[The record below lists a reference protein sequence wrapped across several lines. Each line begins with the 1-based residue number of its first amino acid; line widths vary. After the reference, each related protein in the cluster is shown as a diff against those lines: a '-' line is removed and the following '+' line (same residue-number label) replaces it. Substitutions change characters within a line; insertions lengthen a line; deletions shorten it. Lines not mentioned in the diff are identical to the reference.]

1 MATQATK
8 QLVIAK
14 ASHALSSPRKTNL
27 VLKAIVGR
35 PALLAIKQLSVI
47 PKRAAEPILQLVKQA
62 VGNAVS
68 QFQASPDRLV
78 IDSAFA
84 TKGRVLKRAHI
95 GGRGKT
101 KPYERTTSHL
111 TLYLRVL
118 SPLSATS
125 KSVAKAPSVIAR
137 SESDAAISVTKT
149 KEVVKKVA
157 KSTKKSK

>member
-1 MATQATK
+1 MASTNPK

-14 ASHALSSPRKTNL
+14 AQHALSSPRKTNL

-35 PALLAIKQLSVI
+35 NAQLAIRQLSVTS
-47 PKRAAEPILQLVKQA
+47 KRAAKPIIQLIKQA
-62 VGNAVS
+62 IGNAVS
-68 QFQASPDRLV
+68 QFQASPDKLI

-111 TLYLRVL
+111 TLTVRI
-118 SPLSATS
+118 PA
-125 KSVAKAPSVIAR
+125 AKPVIAR
-137 SESDAAISVTKT
+137 SKGDEATPAVEEPKTLKKVTK
-149 KEVVKKVA
+149 KVVKT
-157 KSTKKSK
+157 TKKSK

>member
-1 MATQATK
+1 MATTNTK

-14 ASHALSSPRKTNL
+14 AQHVLSSPRKTNL

-35 PALLAIKQLSVI
+35 NAQLAIKQLTVTT
-47 PKRAAEPILQLVKQA
+47 KRAGKPIIQLIKQA
-62 VGNAVS
+62 IGNAVS
-68 QFQASPDRLV
+68 QFQVSPDKLI

-111 TLYLRVL
+111 TLTVRIPAAKTPVIA
-118 SPLSATS
+118 SGTKQSSSSTAETIPSTTTE
-125 KSVAKAPSVIAR
+125 VAK
-137 SESDAAISVTKT
+137 K
-149 KEVVKKVA
+149 VVKT
-157 KSTKKSK
+157 TKKSK

>member
-1 MATQATK
+1 MANIKTSK

-14 ASHALSSPRKTNL
+14 ASHVLSSPRKTNL

-35 PALLAIKQLSVI
+35 NASVAVKELALV
-47 PKRAAEPILQLVKQA
+47 PKRAAEPIIQLIKQA
-62 VGNAVS
+62 IGNAVS
-68 QFQASPDRLV
+68 QFQASPDSLI

-111 TLYLRVL
+111 TLNVRIPAPKLVSL
-118 SPLSATS
+118 PKPA
-125 KSVAKAPSVIAR
+125 VKAVKENKEVKEIKEVKKA
-137 SESDAAISVTKT
+137 VKTTKKT
-149 KEVVKKVA
+149 K
-157 KSTKKSK
+157 

>member
-1 MATQATK
+1 MANNKTSK

-14 ASHALSSPRKTNL
+14 ASHVLSSPRKTNL

-35 PALLAIKQLSVI
+35 NATQALRELALV
-47 PKRAAEPILQLVKQA
+47 PKRAAEPVIQLIKQA

-68 QFQASPDRLV
+68 QFQASPDSLV

-84 TKGRVLKRAHI
+84 TKGRALKRAHI

-111 TLYLRVL
+111 TLNVRI
-118 SPLSATS
+118 ATPKVS
-125 KSVAKAPSVIAR
+125 LPKPAVKAEVKEVKKEVKPEVKKAAPSVK
-137 SESDAAISVTKT
+137 TTKKT
-149 KEVVKKVA
+149 K
-157 KSTKKSK
+157 

>member
-1 MATQATK
+1 MATKTTK

-35 PALLAIKQLSVI
+35 SALLAIKQLAVI
-47 PKRAAEPILQLVKQA
+47 PKRAGEPVVQLIKQA
-62 VGNAVS
+62 IGNAVS
-68 QFQASPDRLV
+68 RFQASPDSLI

-118 SPLSATS
+118 TPKSEVKSPTVIPSA
-125 KSVAKAPSVIAR
+125 VE
-137 SESDAAISVTKT
+137 ESH
-149 KEVVKKVA
+149 
-157 KSTKKSK
+157 STKKIVKSIKKTK